1 MSPVP
6 FIPPGEE
13 RQRKVRGKIPCVR
26 KQCDGRG
33 LNSGPPDPKLEPH
46 THAHCVNASVAFLS
60 LEITLFFLLTGY
72 DVFSRVKTCF
82 AGNVVLHVGD
92 NMSCLLGGSK
102 DIEHIY
108 LEIGCD
114 TAHKATF
121 QINFNDRADSVR

>member
-1 MSPVP
+1 MR
-6 FIPPGEE
+6 I
-13 RQRKVRGKIPCVR
+13 
-26 KQCDGRG
+26 D
-33 LNSGPPDPKLEPH
+33 
-46 THAHCVNASVAFLS
+46 VNASVAFRR
-60 LEITLFFLLTGY
+60 LEKNLFFLLTGY

-121 QINFNDRADSVR
+121 QINFNDRAESVR